1 MRKIIKISLIV
12 LASVFII
19 YLIWCF
25 LSLIESED
33 CTDGGIIYIEEQS
46 SFIGWQL
53 TDSGEIE
60 LYYSLCYQNTG
71 DQDAEMTTSL
81 HFPKRKIKKWIKYK
95 RFFDGTVNGNR
106 SFIIPAFE
114 TVTVIYVI
122 QAEYTG
128 ASLPDKF
135 PMPDEFIFMLRFLK

>member
-1 MRKIIKISLIV
+1 
-12 LASVFII
+12 
-19 YLIWCF
+19 
-25 LSLIESED
+25 
-33 CTDGGIIYIEEQS
+33 
-46 SFIGWQL
+46 
-53 TDSGEIE
+53 
-60 LYYSLCYQNTG
+60 
-71 DQDAEMTTSL
+71 
-81 HFPKRKIKKWIKYK
+81 KWIKYK